1 MCYAVTCRVCGKA
14 TWDGC
19 GHHVEDVM
27 RSVPAAQQC
36 RCAERAEPRRGI
48 TATLQRRF
56 NG

>member
-1 MCYAVTCRVCGKA
+1 MCYAVDCRVCGKV

-27 RSVPAAQQC
+27 GSVSAARQC
-36 RCAERAEPRRGI
+36 RC
-48 TATLQRRF
+48 TQRTGTPQGFAAMLRQRW